1 MAYVNYTSN
10 SEEPWK
16 KSTWVDDGQVSSS
29 DEYQSRNTRN
39 PSYNSQWGN
48 GDTATHT
55 WQTRTNDGKYGSQ
68 RSGTSWGEAKGGDE
82 YTGKHGSQPS
92 GSSWGNAKGGII
104 GGIKGAKGGI
114 SGKKKKV

>member
-1 MAYVNYTSN
+1 MAYVNYDVQ
-10 SEEPWK
+10 PWK

-29 DEYQSRNTRN
+29 EEYQWRNGIEKI
-39 PSYNSQWGN
+39 PEWGN

>member
-1 MAYVNYTSN
+1 MAYVNYDVQ
-10 SEEPWK
+10 PWK

-29 DEYQSRNTRN
+29 EAPQRSGT
-39 PSYNSQWGN
+39 SWGEAKWV
-48 GDTATHT
+48 D
-55 WQTRTNDGKYGSQ
+55 DGKYGSQ
-68 RSGTSWGEAKGGDE
+68 RSGTSWGEAKGGEE